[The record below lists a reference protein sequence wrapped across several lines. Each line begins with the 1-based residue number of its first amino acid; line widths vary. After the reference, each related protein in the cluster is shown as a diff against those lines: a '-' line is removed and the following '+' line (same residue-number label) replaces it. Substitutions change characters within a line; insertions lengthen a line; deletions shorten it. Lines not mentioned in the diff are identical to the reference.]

1 MTARLVTL
9 ILYLLVTGAVAQVPR
24 LCPASCYCETA
35 DKISCERAEFETVPT
50 NWPTS
55 IRVLIIKSCSLLR
68 IQKHAFRRYA
78 KLEELIIEGCEHL
91 RSLEKYAF
99 RGLNHLRL
107 LRLASNGNLTEVAK
121 NAFSLISNTHG
132 LRIQLDNN
140 AFKIIRPGIFRQS
153 NHLRELSIKGENLHI
168 EANAFTSL
176 TRIDFFNLIGVAH
189 IEPLAFE
196 NVSRVH
202 RFEIR
207 GSILSLSEG
216 VLSSMSHVKEIHIS
230 DNQIESIETNAFS
243 GLFTIGRLQLRG
255 NSIQNIS
262 GHAFSSIVNIGE
274 IIIENNFIAH
284 LHTEA
289 LLSSA
294 WRTKFRDNTLRCG
307 CEIVWIQHIKDTL
320 LLKRNFCGPEEYYV
334 SLMNYKPV
342 MCVPQQDDSSTFI
355 SICNA
360 DYGSISYAKCWCKRN
375 SSMW

>member
-99 RGLNHLRL
+99 RGLNHL
-107 LRLASNGNLTEVAK
+107 
-121 NAFSLISNTHG
+121 
-132 LRIQLDNN
+132 
-140 AFKIIRPGIFRQS
+140 RQS

-342 MCVPQQDDSSTFI
+342 MCVPQQGGLSSIAFAAVPDSLFLWAPLLLVTLLFRS
-355 SICNA
+355 
-360 DYGSISYAKCWCKRN
+360 WQV
-375 SSMW
+375 

>member
-1 MTARLVTL
+1 
-9 ILYLLVTGAVAQVPR
+9 
-24 LCPASCYCETA
+24 
-35 DKISCERAEFETVPT
+35 
-50 NWPTS
+50 
-55 IRVLIIKSCSLLR
+55 
-68 IQKHAFRRYA
+68 
-78 KLEELIIEGCEHL
+78 
-91 RSLEKYAF
+91 
-99 RGLNHLRL
+99 
-107 LRLASNGNLTEVAK
+107 
-121 NAFSLISNTHG
+121 
-132 LRIQLDNN
+132 
-140 AFKIIRPGIFRQS
+140 FRQS

-202 RFEIR
+202 RFEIS
-207 GSILSLSEG
+207 GSVLSLSEG

-274 IIIENNFIAH
+274 IIIEDNFIAH

-294 WRTKFRDNTLRCG
+294 WRTKFRDNTLRCS
-307 CEIVWIQHIKDTL
+307 CEIVWIQHIKFNPVAVLIPIQFRLLISVYEQSLHCYSASKILRVKNGAFETQYGRGLGGMLHPDTKCVNVFKI
-320 LLKRNFCGPEEYYV
+320 KRIENFSFRFTNAIINFALFLTHPIII
-334 SLMNYKPV
+334 
-342 MCVPQQDDSSTFI
+342 FI
-355 SICNA
+355 HKTAPLI
-360 DYGSISYAKCWCKRN
+360 YFWRYIW
-375 SSMW
+375 